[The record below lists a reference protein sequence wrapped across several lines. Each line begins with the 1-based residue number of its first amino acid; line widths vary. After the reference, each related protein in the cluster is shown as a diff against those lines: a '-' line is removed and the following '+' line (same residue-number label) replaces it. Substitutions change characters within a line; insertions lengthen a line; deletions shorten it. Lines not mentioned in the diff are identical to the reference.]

1 MKNITQAFVVAGIL
15 AASVGTASAQS
26 NFSYNGYTAPQGATT
41 YQSTGGYPS
50 YGGGQHTYSHGGFYY
65 GGVGSS
71 HRGGTYQNPATGNQ
85 YGTHR

>member
-1 MKNITQAFVVAGIL
+1 MKNIIQAFVVAGIL
-15 AASVGTASAQS
+15 TASVSTASAQS
-26 NFSYNGYTAPQGATT
+26 NFSYNGYTAPQFAST
-41 YQSTGGYPS
+41 QWTGGYPS